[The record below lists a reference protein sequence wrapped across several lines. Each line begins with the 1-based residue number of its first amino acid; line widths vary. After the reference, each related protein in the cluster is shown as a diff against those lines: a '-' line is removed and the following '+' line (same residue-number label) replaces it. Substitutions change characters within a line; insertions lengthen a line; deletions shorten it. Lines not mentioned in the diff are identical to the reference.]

1 MLNFL
6 LLFIAQDASAFNET
20 LNGRMIVMDRAW
32 LFVDK
37 ADFGSKKVFYHQR
50 ECYKCLWTELEFD
63 RTSSNE
69 KPAGFSDPYEAEIN
83 INWPMR
89 LAIADKTVDAFDY
102 DDETTPICVMPF
114 EKFAEGGFYSLAED
128 CEREILM
135 PGRSPAV
142 YLYPV
147 YTLGKSLKV

>member
-32 LFVDK
+32 LFIDK
-37 ADFGSKKVFYHQR
+37 AHFRSKKVFYHER

-69 KPAGFSDPYEAEIN
+69 KPTGFSEPYEAEIN
-83 INWPMR
+83 VNWPMR
-89 LAIADKTVDAFDY
+89 LAIADKTVDTFDY
-102 DDETTPICVMPF
+102 DDETTPICIMPF
-114 EKFAEGGFYSLAED
+114 EKFAEGGFYSLAGD
-128 CEREILM
+128 CKREILM

-142 YLYPV
+142 YLYPI
-147 YTLGKSLKV
+147 YTLGKSFKV